1 MLYEHA
7 SIFINKFFKCCILG
21 ILYNAIMHKRRFGQ
35 SHRRDLLEK
44 SVRKFMLYFSDF
56 STTFYEFMKFELIY
70 GKLKRLTK
78 FEKGKQCWASF
89 GSTVAW
95 PNRPRGPV
103 WLAQPMDNSS
113 LAGPCHTAHMARA
126 QRGHCARNGRRGAA
140 AGGGRVAS
148 VARSQ

>member
-21 ILYNAIMHKRRFGQ
+21 ILYNTIMHKRRFGQ

-56 STTFYEFMKFELIY
+56 STTFYEFVKFELIY

-78 FEKGKQCWASF
+78 FEKGKQCWESF

-113 LAGPCHTAHMARA
+113 LASPCHTAHVTRA
-126 QRGHCARNGRRGAA
+126 QRGHRARNGRRDAA

-148 VARSQ
+148 VVRTR